1 MISWVKQPMQWC
13 CSRFC
18 FFFSSP
24 TCQCP
29 VAAHLG
35 LMVGWLGGCGCN
47 FFGCNCETAVLHLVR
62 EGYCRCK
69 FSEFCP
75 DRRRRKRSLH
85 EPISQAYSG
94 LFPNYLIEQ
103 AAMENFFSFD
113 LNQDGLISL
122 EEVTESYGSN
132 GTEDGFKQVDVDN
145 DGFVRPSEFDFSLNW
160 STQILLLNNDFWCS
174 FDMGL
179 NVK

>member
-1 MISWVKQPMQWC
+1 M
-13 CSRFC
+13 
-18 FFFSSP
+18 
-24 TCQCP
+24 
-29 VAAHLG
+29 
-35 LMVGWLGGCGCN
+35 
-47 FFGCNCETAVLHLVR
+47 
-62 EGYCRCK
+62 
-69 FSEFCP
+69 
-75 DRRRRKRSLH
+75 D

-122 EEVTESYGSN
+122 EEVTESYGTN

>member
-1 MISWVKQPMQWC
+1 MKEKGQTDFAKITFILYLSSIMPNGGESCC
-13 CSRFC
+13 CSNWFG
-18 FFFSSP
+18 
-24 TCQCP
+24 
-29 VAAHLG
+29 HLF
-35 LMVGWLGGCGCN
+35 CGCN
-47 FFGCNCETAVLHLVR
+47 FFGCNCETAVTNLVR

-103 AAMENFFSFD
+103 AAMENFLSFD

-122 EEVTESYGSN
+122 EEAMDSSSSN
-132 GTEDGFKQVDVDN
+132 GTIN
-145 DGFVRPSEFDFSLNW
+145 D
-160 STQILLLNNDFWCS
+160 STNIMALATQTA
-174 FDMGL
+174 MTTAT
-179 NVK
+179 